1 MTENA
6 GERLFQIMGQISE
19 EMILEAAEE
28 QPDDERQKLYV
39 QTAQS
44 QNQRKKQDADHE
56 ENENINIVADDD
68 ANADKYRG
76 NGSADDRADS
86 KNSNQALWYQKIKVE
101 KLNGYLKY
109 LPVVACLC
117 IVFGSAGYIMSN
129 YVQTNSSKDMD
140 MSGSFDGGSGLE
152 ELNRNEELYD
162 SKMDIAMDDAAAE
175 DESDG
180 LAEGANQS
188 DSEEGSEKESAAEN
202 KLQDAGDSGG
212 SAWQKALLPIR
223 YDAYEG
229 PVFPLTATG
238 DTQKLKV
245 SRSLKGIIQT
255 VSTENG
261 IQPLLQVTD
270 VYTIKNTSK
279 HDKTLQVIYPFAAT
293 MNRAY
298 EMDQDILQI
307 KSQKEK
313 HQEKHQIENQIEHQ
327 EEYQEE
333 YQIETEYSMGE
344 SIHAYRNAD
353 LQKTSSVKDYEQ
365 IFNEQT
371 DYQEQAL
378 TKEADWNKKVLVYTF
393 SDIHMQEG
401 AIDTN
406 QPGVIGVTVKGADA
420 DILTYGFDHSFAKED
435 GSSNYCFFIP
445 GEQKKLVL
453 IVTGEQDGDPQPAC
467 YTNLDCEEK
476 LDGIQYEM
484 TKQEMTYAN
493 ALRLCSNDAA
503 RKLRQDYE
511 QHMFAAQ
518 LPEYMN
524 EDAAFRVLTMISEE
538 ERFYDSLIQRYQS
551 TELTEIFERLF
562 GETRVVYARATVTIP
577 AKQSIQVTTRI
588 QKRPNEGNYMLAEE
602 TEREGDILYDFLSSD
617 QSHLKIYTTSVSIK
631 LLDAWQLTDQSMNLK
646 QKREQIWKADALKQT
661 GFIAV
666 ANGKMEDPMD
676 E

>member
-245 SRSLKGIIQT
+245 SRSLKGIIQI
-255 VSTENG
+255 G
-261 IQPLLQVTD
+261 
-270 VYTIKNTSK
+270 
-279 HDKTLQVIYPFAAT
+279 
-293 MNRAY
+293 RA
-298 EMDQDILQI
+298 
-307 KSQKEK
+307 
-313 HQEKHQIENQIEHQ
+313 H
-327 EEYQEE
+327 
-333 YQIETEYSMGE
+333 
-344 SIHAYRNAD
+344 
-353 LQKTSSVKDYEQ
+353 V
-365 IFNEQT
+365 
-371 DYQEQAL
+371 
-378 TKEADWNKKVLVYTF
+378 
-393 SDIHMQEG
+393 
-401 AIDTN
+401 
-406 QPGVIGVTVKGADA
+406 
-420 DILTYGFDHSFAKED
+420 
-435 GSSNYCFFIP
+435 
-445 GEQKKLVL
+445 
-453 IVTGEQDGDPQPAC
+453 
-467 YTNLDCEEK
+467 
-476 LDGIQYEM
+476 
-484 TKQEMTYAN
+484 
-493 ALRLCSNDAA
+493 
-503 RKLRQDYE
+503 
-511 QHMFAAQ
+511 
-518 LPEYMN
+518 
-524 EDAAFRVLTMISEE
+524 
-538 ERFYDSLIQRYQS
+538 
-551 TELTEIFERLF
+551 
-562 GETRVVYARATVTIP
+562 
-577 AKQSIQVTTRI
+577 
-588 QKRPNEGNYMLAEE
+588 
-602 TEREGDILYDFLSSD
+602 
-617 QSHLKIYTTSVSIK
+617 
-631 LLDAWQLTDQSMNLK
+631 
-646 QKREQIWKADALKQT
+646 
-661 GFIAV
+661 
-666 ANGKMEDPMD
+666 
-676 E
+676 